1 MPEVPRTVLVT
12 GCSSGIGAHCA
23 HRLSETG
30 WRVFATARKPADVTR
45 LHENGFE
52 ALRLDYADRGSIAD
66 AVETVLAATDGR
78 IDAVF
83 NNGAYALAGA
93 VEDLPTEALAAQFEA
108 NLFGWHDLTR
118 RLVPVMRRQGSG
130 RIVQCSSV
138 LGYIPMKYRGAYIAS
153 KYALE
158 GLTETLRLELLD
170 TGIHV
175 SLIEPGPI
183 DSRFEQNALAVFKR
197 TIDIKHSV
205 HADVYR
211 TRIARMERG
220 GSTSRFKL
228 GPEAVY
234 RKLVHALESPN
245 PRPRYR
251 VTLPATVSM
260 LLRRVLPTRSLH
272 RFLARASDAEE

>member
-1 MPEVPRTVLVT
+1 MPEPVRTILVT

-23 HRLSETG
+23 LRLKEAG
-30 WRVFATARKPADVTR
+30 WRVFPTARDPADIAR
-45 LHENGFE
+45 LRAAGLE
-52 ALRLDYADRGSIAD
+52 ALRLDYADRASIAE
-66 AVETVLAATDGR
+66 AVDTVLAATDGR

-118 RLVPVMRRQGSG
+118 RLIPVMRRQGSG

-138 LGYIPMKYRGAYIAS
+138 LGYVPMKYRGAYIAS
-153 KYALE
+153 KFALE

-183 DSRFEQNALAVFKR
+183 DSRFEQNALAVFRKA
-197 TIDIKHSV
+197 IDIDGSV

-251 VTLPATVSM
+251 VTTPATVSM
-260 LLRRVLPTRSLH
+260 LLRRVLPTRALH